1 MKKIESILKS
11 IKNTFYNSKANISLI
26 DFVKQYA
33 EERRRPGE
41 KRYQGRCGSVLTLV
55 KHLENFGAHKMKTKN
70 VDTEFC
76 KQFIDY
82 LRQAQDLHHH
92 MKNKKRIADNTIHL
106 KCTILKAIL
115 REAVRQRLLS
125 ENPMDYL
132 PSCYR
137 TRTNRTEK
145 PHLSMEELKKMMQT
159 ECPIPLLKEAFLFS
173 CLTGLRKSD
182 VLELKPSDLRQED
195 DQHYYIYKKIKKTQQ
210 WLTIPLSNLALDCLP
225 SSTAKESKYFAS
237 LSSARL
243 ALMLRRWMNEA
254 HITQQPINFHT
265 ARHTFATLELNMGAD
280 IYTVSQLLGHHN
292 IATTQIY
299 SQATNSKKAYAV
311 SLQNKLTA

>member
-1 MKKIESILKS
+1 
-11 IKNTFYNSKANISLI
+11 
-26 DFVKQYA
+26 
-33 EERRRPGE
+33 
-41 KRYQGRCGSVLTLV
+41 
-55 KHLENFGAHKMKTKN
+55 
-70 VDTEFC
+70 
-76 KQFIDY
+76 
-82 LRQAQDLHHH
+82 
-92 MKNKKRIADNTIHL
+92 
-106 KCTILKAIL
+106 
-115 REAVRQRLLS
+115 
-125 ENPMDYL
+125 
-132 PSCYR
+132 
-137 TRTNRTEK
+137 
-145 PHLSMEELKKMMQT
+145 MEELKKMMQT

-225 SSTAKESKYFAS
+225 SSTAKECKYFAS

-243 ALMLRRWMNEA
+243 TLMLRRWMNEA

>member
-11 IKNTFYNSKANISLI
+11 IKNIFYNSHTNITLI

-92 MKNKKRIADNTIHL
+92 MKNKKRLADNTIHL

-125 ENPMDYL
+125 ENPMD
-132 PSCYR
+132 
-137 TRTNRTEK
+137 
-145 PHLSMEELKKMMQT
+145 
-159 ECPIPLLKEAFLFS
+159 
-173 CLTGLRKSD
+173 
-182 VLELKPSDLRQED
+182 
-195 DQHYYIYKKIKKTQQ
+195 
-210 WLTIPLSNLALDCLP
+210 
-225 SSTAKESKYFAS
+225 
-237 LSSARL
+237 
-243 ALMLRRWMNEA
+243 
-254 HITQQPINFHT
+254 
-265 ARHTFATLELNMGAD
+265 
-280 IYTVSQLLGHHN
+280 
-292 IATTQIY
+292 
-299 SQATNSKKAYAV
+299 
-311 SLQNKLTA
+311 